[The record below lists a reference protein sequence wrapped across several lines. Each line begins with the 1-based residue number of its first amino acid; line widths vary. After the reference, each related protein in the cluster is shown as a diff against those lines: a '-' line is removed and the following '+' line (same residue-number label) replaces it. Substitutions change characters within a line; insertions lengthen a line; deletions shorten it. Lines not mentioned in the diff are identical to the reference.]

1 MECCKLRSVGLY
13 NGKVCLAE
21 WGGKE
26 GEPSSFQVLAECT
39 ELVYVRLRTLEAV
52 ASFRFLERA
61 LAVMAHYDMP
71 VFAMASSAG
80 SFSVVTGRMLLLC
93 RAFVRNFPYLRK

>member
-21 WGGKE
+21 WGDKE

-39 ELVYVRLRTLEAV
+39 ELVYVRLRTLERWPL
-52 ASFRFLERA
+52 F
-61 LAVMAHYDMP
+61 
-71 VFAMASSAG
+71 VF
-80 SFSVVTGRMLLLC
+80 
-93 RAFVRNFPYLRK
+93 

>member
-21 WGGKE
+21 WGDKE

-71 VFAMASSAG
+71 VLPWLLRPEVFCGDGSGCFCFAE
-80 SFSVVTGRMLLLC
+80 RL
-93 RAFVRNFPYLRK
+93 